1 MWLAP
6 STTEICVVA
15 SAPAS
20 VIGPRGERLT
30 LAALPTPGRL
40 RWNVR
45 RKAEVVAAV
54 DGGLLTLREA
64 CKRYGLD
71 LEELLDWQRA
81 VERWGW
87 HGLRV
92 TKLQQYR
99 NQ

>member
-1 MWLAP
+1 MQYAP
-6 STTEICVVA
+6 ITIEISEAGHV
-15 SAPAS
+15 PAS
-20 VIGPRGERLT
+20 VVGPRGERLT
-30 LAALPTPGRL
+30 LATLPAPGRL

-45 RKAEVVAAV
+45 RKAEIVAAV

-64 CKRYGLD
+64 CKRYGLHLD
-71 LEELLDWQRA
+71 ELIDWQRA

-99 NQ
+99 NL